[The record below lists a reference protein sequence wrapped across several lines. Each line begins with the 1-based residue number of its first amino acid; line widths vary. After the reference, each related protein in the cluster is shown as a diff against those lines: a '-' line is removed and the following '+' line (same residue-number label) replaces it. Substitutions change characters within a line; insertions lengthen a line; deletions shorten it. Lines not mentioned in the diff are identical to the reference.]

1 MDAAEEFCPV
11 ELHHIPLF
19 CSRVG
24 MPTQHSYTCHLF
36 YVINCLANGLLSPSV
51 PETNLNS
58 PK

>member
-24 MPTQHSYTCHLF
+24 MPTQYIVTPAIFSTSSTALQMDFFHLLF
-36 YVINCLANGLLSPSV
+36 LKPI
-51 PETNLNS
+51 
-58 PK
+58 